1 MSSTAA
7 ILWSAAEKSSLIPA
21 AVLKPGGEDDQS
33 ILLRELHH
41 RLFNNFQHLA
51 SLVRDTRCSIS
62 DASVAVEK
70 IDDLENR
77 LFAFAD
83 LNRLLSRSCPA
94 ECLDSH
100 CRTICNKLFKAFGRQ
115 DAKAQVRIAN
125 VELSSSQSL
134 RMALLV
140 AELVTNIMKHG
151 LQRRTT
157 TVSIELRPTSAGLLE
172 LKVCDDNVAMISC
185 NSRPTTV
192 DALAR
197 SLGGAAFVETGSGY
211 VTRVLFRA
219 EEL

>member
-1 MSSTAA
+1 
-7 ILWSAAEKSSLIPA
+7 
-21 AVLKPGGEDDQS
+21 
-33 ILLRELHH
+33 
-41 RLFNNFQHLA
+41 
-51 SLVRDTRCSIS
+51 
-62 DASVAVEK
+62 
-70 IDDLENR
+70 
-77 LFAFAD
+77 
-83 LNRLLSRSCPA
+83 
-94 ECLDSH
+94 
-100 CRTICNKLFKAFGRQ
+100 
-115 DAKAQVRIAN
+115 
-125 VELSSSQSL
+125 
-134 RMALLV
+134 MALLV

-197 SLGGAAFVETGSGY
+197 SLGGTAFVETGSGY

>member
-7 ILWSAAEKSSLIPA
+7 MWSAADRPSLIPA
-21 AVLKPGGEDDQS
+21 AVLRPEGEDDQS

-41 RLFNNFQHLA
+41 RLFNNFQHIA
-51 SLVRDTRCSIS
+51 FLVRNTRSSIS

-70 IDDLENR
+70 IDDLESR

-100 CRTICNKLFKAFGRQ
+100 CRTICNKLFKAFGRK
-115 DAKAQVRIAN
+115 DAKARVRITN

-134 RMALLV
+134 RLALLV

-157 TVSIELRPTSAGLLE
+157 TVSIELRPTSTGLLE
-172 LKVCDDNVAMISC
+172 LKVCDDNVAMVSC
-185 NSRPTTV
+185 NLRPTTV
-192 DALAR
+192 DALAT
-197 SLGGAAFVETGSGY
+197 SLGGVAFVETGSGY
-211 VTRVLFRA
+211 VTRVLFRP
-219 EEL
+219 EEF

>member
-7 ILWSAAEKSSLIPA
+7 TWSMAEKSSLIHA

-41 RLFNNFQHLA
+41 RLFNNFQHIA
-51 SLVRDTRCSIS
+51 SLVRNTRCSIN

-115 DAKAQVRIAN
+115 DAKACVRIAN

-134 RMALLV
+134 RIALLV

-157 TVSIELRPTSAGLLE
+157 TVSIELRATYAGLLE
-172 LKVCDDNVAMISC
+172 LKVCDDSVAMVSC
-185 NSRPTTV
+185 NSRPTIV
-192 DALAR
+192 DALAK
-197 SLGGAAFVETGSGY
+197 SLGGAALVETGSGY
-211 VTRVLFRA
+211 VTRVLFGA

>member
-7 ILWSAAEKSSLIPA
+7 IWSAAEKSSLIPA
-21 AVLKPGGEDDQS
+21 AVLRPEGEDDQS

-41 RLFNNFQHLA
+41 RLFNNFQHIA
-51 SLVRDTRCSIS
+51 SLVRKTRCFIS
-62 DASVAVEK
+62 DANVAVEK
-70 IDDLENR
+70 IDDLESR

-100 CRTICNKLFKAFGRQ
+100 YRTICNMLFKAFGRQ
-115 DAKAQVRIAN
+115 DAKARVRIAN

-134 RMALLV
+134 RLALLV
-140 AELVTNIMKHG
+140 AELVTNILKHG

-172 LKVCDDNVAMISC
+172 LKVCDDNVAMVSC

-192 DALAR
+192 DALATT
-197 SLGGAAFVETGSGY
+197 LGGAAFVETGSGY

>member
-7 ILWSAAEKSSLIPA
+7 ILWSAAEKSALIPA
-21 AVLKPGGEDDQS
+21 AILKPGGEDDQS

-62 DASVAVEK
+62 DTSVAVEK

-157 TVSIELRPTSAGLLE
+157 TVSIELRPPSAGLLE

-197 SLGGAAFVETGSGY
+197 SLGGTAFVETGSGY

>member
-1 MSSTAA
+1 MSLTAA
-7 ILWSAAEKSSLIPA
+7 MWSAAEKSSSIPA
-21 AVLKPGGEDDQS
+21 AVLRPEGEDDQS

-41 RLFNNFQHLA
+41 RLFNNFQHIA
-51 SLVRDTRCSIS
+51 SLVRKTRCFIS

-70 IDDLENR
+70 IDDLESR

-100 CRTICNKLFKAFGRQ
+100 YRTICNKLFKAFGRQ
-115 DAKAQVRIAN
+115 DAKARVRIAN

-134 RMALLV
+134 RLALLI
-140 AELVTNIMKHG
+140 AELVTNILKHG

-157 TVSIELRPTSAGLLE
+157 TVSIELRPTSGGLLE
-172 LKVCDDNVAMISC
+172 LKVCDDNVAMVSC

-192 DALAR
+192 DALAT
-197 SLGGAAFVETGSGY
+197 SLGGAAFVETRSGY

>member
-7 ILWSAAEKSSLIPA
+7 ILWSAAEKSALIPA
-21 AVLKPGGEDDQS
+21 AILKPGGEDDQS

-197 SLGGAAFVETGSGY
+197 SLGGTAFVETGSGY